1 MANQLVG
8 KQNLAIIARLL
19 EDRQFDYF
27 CLVESAEN
35 VEQLGTFIKSCG
47 RRLNALIELGVE
59 GGRTGVRDA
68 QQLEALLESLSRN
81 QKHVVLSGVEVF
93 EGVLDDEIS
102 IRDFLRRAVE
112 LTTRLTLEHRFRRSP
127 VILSGAGS
135 AWYDV
140 VAEEFSKAKIGQLVD
155 VVLRPGCYLTHDAGI
170 YRAAQQKIQARN
182 STNNLVTQLLAPPGL
197 ARHQ

>member
-1 MANQLVG
+1 LMANQLVG

-81 QKHVVLSGVEVF
+81 QEHVVLSGVEVF
-93 EGVLDDEIS
+93 EEFWMMRFPSGTSCAALLS
-102 IRDFLRRAVE
+102 LR
-112 LTTRLTLEHRFRRSP
+112 L
-127 VILSGAGS
+127 G
-135 AWYDV
+135 
-140 VAEEFSKAKIGQLVD
+140 
-155 VVLRPGCYLTHDAGI
+155 
-170 YRAAQQKIQARN
+170 
-182 STNNLVTQLLAPPGL
+182 
-197 ARHQ
+197 